1 MKTSVSFK
9 NIVVDIICLLFVLL
23 FVYAATSK
31 LFDFENFKIQ
41 LGQSPLL
48 SAVVN
53 WISITVPVLEIIIAA
68 SLLLRH
74 IRLLGL
80 YACYLLLIMFTAYIY
95 IILNYSAFVPCS
107 CGGILE
113 KMTWEEHMIFNICF
127 IILAIVGILF
137 IPAKSNVISNKSGNH
152 EI

>member
-48 SAVVN
+48 GAVAN

-68 SLLLRH
+68 SLLLKR

-80 YACYLLLIMFTAYIY
+80 YACYLLMIMFTAYIY

-113 KMTWEEHMIFNICF
+113 KMTWEEHLIFNMCF
-127 IILAIVGILF
+127 IILAIIGILF
-137 IPAKSNVISNKSGNH
+137 IPIKSNVDNQQTWKS
-152 EI
+152 

>member
-9 NIVVDIICLLFVLL
+9 NIVVEIICLLFVLL

-31 LFDFENFKIQ
+31 LFNFENFQIQ

-48 SAVVN
+48 SAVAN

-74 IRLLGL
+74 VRLIGL
-80 YACYLLLIMFTAYIY
+80 YGCYLLMIMFTAYIY

-127 IILAIVGILF
+127 IILAIIGVLF
-137 IPAKSNVISNKSGNH
+137 IPVKSNVKKQQT
-152 EI
+152 